1 MADDELRIVSLNP
14 SGTEIVAALGLA
26 DRLVGRSHECDF
38 PPGVERLPACTR
50 PAFETGGASRDI
62 DDRVR
67 ALLREALTI
76 YDLDTDALERL
87 RPTHIV
93 TQDQCAVCAVDLA
106 EVERAVAEIAGC
118 EARVISH
125 QPAVLADVFDDV
137 ERTGAA
143 LGVDGAPVAD
153 ALRGRI
159 DAIESKSSGLPRK
172 RVACIEWCEPLMVA
186 GNWVPEMVR
195 LAGGEDTLGVAGEN
209 ADKMTYERTDWGVE
223 TARWTL
229 DGEPIAF
236 HKTFGDFAGTVD
248 RWQFYLMHVPSVA
261 IIDFGAA
268 AAGSGARDG
277 RRDDCIQVY
286 SCHFMTP
293 ETEAATIWLASV
305 PTATAGV
312 TPMKIRSG
320 VIRKP
325 PPTPNMPERKP
336 TAPPM
341 PSNRKMLIDISAMG
355 R

>member
-1 MADDELRIVSLNP
+1 MADDEPRIVSLIP

-159 DAIESKSSGLPRK
+159 DAIQSKSSGLPRK

-195 LAGGEDTLGVAGEN
+195 LAGGEDTLGVAGEHSP
-209 ADKMTYERTDWGVE
+209 T
-223 TARWTL
+223 
-229 DGEPIAF
+229 IAWE
-236 HKTFGDFAGTVD
+236 A
-248 RWQFYLMHVPSVA
+248 L
-261 IIDFGAA
+261 AA
-268 AAGSGARDG
+268 ADADVIVFMPCGYGLGRTRPDAEMLAARPAWRDLRAARAGEVYVTDG
-277 RRDDCIQVY
+277 NQFFNRPGPRLVESIEILAEIL
-286 SCHFMTP
+286 HP
-293 ETEAATIWLASV
+293 ETFSFGHEGPAWEHL
-305 PTATAGV
+305 
-312 TPMKIRSG
+312 
-320 VIRKP
+320 
-325 PPTPNMPERKP
+325 
-336 TAPPM
+336 
-341 PSNRKMLIDISAMG
+341 
-355 R
+355 

>member
-1 MADDELRIVSLNP
+1 MDDEPRIVSLIP

-50 PAFETGGASRDI
+50 PAFDTGGASRDI

-159 DAIESKSSGLPRK
+159 DAIESRSRGLPRK

-195 LAGGEDTLGVAGEN
+195 LAGGEDTLGVAGEHAPTIAWETLAA
-209 ADKMTYERTDWGVE
+209 ADADAIVFMPCGYGLGRTREDAEMLAARPAWRGLRAARTGEVYVTDGNQFFNRPGPRLVESIEILAEILHPESFSFGHQGTAWERL
-223 TARWTL
+223 R
-229 DGEPIAF
+229 
-236 HKTFGDFAGTVD
+236 AGT
-248 RWQFYLMHVPSVA
+248 
-261 IIDFGAA
+261 
-268 AAGSGARDG
+268 
-277 RRDDCIQVY
+277 
-286 SCHFMTP
+286 
-293 ETEAATIWLASV
+293 
-305 PTATAGV
+305 
-312 TPMKIRSG
+312 
-320 VIRKP
+320 
-325 PPTPNMPERKP
+325 
-336 TAPPM
+336 
-341 PSNRKMLIDISAMG
+341 
-355 R
+355 